1 MYKSAQRRSPIPQSH
16 PIVVIFSDYF
26 ISQYLHL
33 IFSFHFEKTSLM
45 FALDYL
51 ILQTPSST
59 ETFHHPTILIL
70 CSEIKCRVTIQS
82 QLLLKELTWDKAGHT

>member
-1 MYKSAQRRSPIPQSH
+1 MYKPARQRSPIPQSH
-16 PIVVIFSDYF
+16 PVIAIFSDYF

-59 ETFHHPTILIL
+59 ETEYDAVKHPTILI
-70 CSEIKCRVTIQS
+70 
-82 QLLLKELTWDKAGHT
+82 